1 MRGVHS
7 RRVSYGKVEYTIP
20 LQCNMS
26 GIASVFA
33 ISELPFDSEEVV
45 IVDEV
50 TLEAKSTTSYSL
62 FGLSMMHNGVL
73 SLLVDVLLKLVA
85 LVELGEIGLDRGL
98 SAGIKGSVSAD
109 EHTEERGVPIIRVL
123 CGRGELVDFRFGAT
137 LASNCFCNERRVP
150 LRDSS
155 CTDSGVDLS
164 DFPMILVSNSP
175 NTRGYLQIRKR
186 QKVWGGCNLSPL

>member
-33 ISELPFDSEEVV
+33 ISELHFDSEEVV

-62 FGLSMMHNGVL
+62 FGLSMMRNGVL
-73 SLLVDVLLKLVA
+73 LLVDVLLELVA

-123 CGRGELVDFRFGAT
+123 CGRGELVDVRLGAT
-137 LASNCFCNERRVP
+137 LASNCLCNERRAP

-155 CTDSGVDLS
+155 C
-164 DFPMILVSNSP
+164 
-175 NTRGYLQIRKR
+175 
-186 QKVWGGCNLSPL
+186 C